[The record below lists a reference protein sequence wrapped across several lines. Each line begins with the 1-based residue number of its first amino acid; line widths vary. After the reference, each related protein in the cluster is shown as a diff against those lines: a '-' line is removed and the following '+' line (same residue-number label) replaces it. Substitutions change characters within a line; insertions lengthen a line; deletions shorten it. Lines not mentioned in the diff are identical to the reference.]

1 MSRSMTFVMV
11 VVLLAASVLVPG
23 SSYSVSAQE
32 DVRTFEIPNRIS
44 FSYSMQ
50 IAQDVSWQVVPAS
63 HDFQTPT
70 GPIPEYTELTFQN
83 YEDGTGWVS
92 TGQFIHVY
100 PVIPFPTDPDAP
112 YAVALDRLHSV
123 LAARPAIPD
132 GDLPMLPT
140 VTASQMIRSQ
150 VQYLDFATGSGI
162 RYVTA
167 AGLDVS
173 PVDGV
178 LFYTFQGLTGDG
190 AYYIAAQF
198 PVQSSVLP
206 ASEPMNTEQY
216 NAFVA
221 SFDVYL
227 ADVTA
232 QLNAAPAQSFSPDL
246 TVLDNV
252 FASMSITGPARM
264 ILTPEGADKA
274 TVAFDNILFTY
285 DAALASRID
294 VDVIPPFDDP
304 GGMSMFGSQPGATVF
319 SFIDYPVTRPYGN
332 AVIRVIPV
340 DTFPGTN
347 TMSDQALARLQAFL
361 AAQTPLEAHV
371 NVKPAGESN
380 PGIPVLPVIN
390 AAQVI
395 VVKPEYMA
403 FQNWNG
409 VRFITYY
416 AQDLS
421 PLTNGTIFYAF
432 QGITM
437 DGRYVISAEFPL
449 RVPMLPD
456 SIDYS
461 AIDWDTFAANYG
473 TYLDETVTALDNAAS
488 GDYTP
493 SLDTLDALLQSLS
506 VGQ

>member
-1 MSRSMTFVMV
+1 MNRELGRDV
-11 VVLLAASVLVPG
+11 VRA
-23 SSYSVSAQE
+23 
-32 DVRTFEIPNRIS
+32 
-44 FSYSMQ
+44 
-50 IAQDVSWQVVPAS
+50 IA
-63 HDFQTPT
+63 
-70 GPIPEYTELTFQN
+70 
-83 YEDGTGWVS
+83 
-92 TGQFIHVY
+92 GQ
-100 PVIPFPTDPDAP
+100 P
-112 YAVALDRLHSV
+112 L
-123 LAARPAIPD
+123 
-132 GDLPMLPT
+132 
-140 VTASQMIRSQ
+140 
-150 VQYLDFATGSGI
+150 
-162 RYVTA
+162 
-167 AGLDVS
+167 
-173 PVDGV
+173 DGV

-493 SLDTLDALLQSLS
+493 SLDTLDALLQRLS